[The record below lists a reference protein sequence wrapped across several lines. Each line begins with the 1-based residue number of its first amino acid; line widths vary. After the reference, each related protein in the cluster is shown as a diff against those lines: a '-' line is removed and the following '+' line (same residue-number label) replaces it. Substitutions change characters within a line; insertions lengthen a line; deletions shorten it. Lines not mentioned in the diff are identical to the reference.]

1 MALLIHRHL
10 EYGDVMPLSPCGVDF
25 FPPQFDPL
33 RSVPRFRAKMTT
45 PITSPQS
52 AATAMTAGRASD
64 AAAGASGNAGGEM
77 NRPGGESEAGSAK
90 QNRPDSPRDPQRV
103 TTRTL
108 AKMRGTGTPIT
119 MLTAYDFP
127 TAAIL
132 DAAGIDILLVGDSLA
147 MVVQGHDTTLP
158 VTLGQMIYHAEM
170 VGRAAKRAMVVVDLP
185 FPEGQ
190 RLIDRSIASAAK
202 ILKKTRCH
210 AVKLEGG
217 AEQAERIEALTAAGI
232 PVMAHV
238 GLRPQN
244 IHVDGGYVVQRDEER
259 LLLDA
264 LAAEKAG
271 AFAVLIECVPS
282 AIAGKIT
289 EAVQV
294 PTIGIGAG
302 SATSGQVLVVN
313 DLIGMTSGYLPR
325 FVTQLADVKQTITA
339 AAIAY
344 REAVQGGSFPAA
356 AHEFK

>member
-1 MALLIHRHL
+1 M
-10 EYGDVMPLSPCGVDF
+10 S
-25 FPPQFDPL
+25 
-33 RSVPRFRAKMTT
+33 T
-45 PITSPQS
+45 PITSPES
-52 AATAMTAGRASD
+52 ATEAVSASRASD
-64 AAAGASGNAGGEM
+64 PVVGATSDAASDKSNFVADQISTLK
-77 NRPGGESEAGSAK
+77 K
-90 QNRPDSPRDPQRV
+90 QKTPDSPRDPQRV

-108 AKMRGTGTPIT
+108 AKMRSTGTRIT

-190 RLIDRSIASAAK
+190 RSIDRSIASAAK
-202 ILKKTRCH
+202 IMKKTRCH

-217 AEQAERIEALTAAGI
+217 AEQFQRIEALTAAGI

-244 IHVDGGYVVQRDEER
+244 IHVDGGYVVQRDEAR
-259 LLLDA
+259 LLKDA

-289 EAVQV
+289 EALHV

-302 SATSGQVLVVN
+302 PATNGQVLVVN

-325 FVTQLADVKQTITA
+325 FVTQLADVKQAITA
-339 AAIAY
+339 AATEY
-344 REAVQGGSFPAA
+344 RDAVQDGSFPASS
-356 AHEFK
+356 HEFK